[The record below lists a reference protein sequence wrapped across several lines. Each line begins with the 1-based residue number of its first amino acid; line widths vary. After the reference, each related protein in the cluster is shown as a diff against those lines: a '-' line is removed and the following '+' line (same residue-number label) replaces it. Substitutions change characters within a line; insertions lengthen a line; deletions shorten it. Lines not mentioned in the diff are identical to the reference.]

1 VTISRAWAIGIGV
14 VLGLAIVLGGYEW
27 LQEHDARLKA
37 ESVQTAQQ
45 QVIATA
51 QKSIEQAKAD
61 EEQTASS
68 LKAQLSSIASQR
80 TIVVTPAQAA
90 AVANTLPNLPA
101 QVQVQQVPATP
112 TAPATQ
118 QIVIPQAD
126 IPAFQAYKLD
136 CDESSAKLSACT
148 LNAASA
154 AVMSVLVD
162 SAISWNVRATV
173 VSEGTEPNRSSPMRR
188 CSMSRQLSPPPARMR
203 AIWVSTFP
211 RSWSGTPLPAQG
223 MDPDSASPSPNR
235 SAKEPRACSPRWA
248 TTPVPPGSTM
258 TRRVLLPFT
267 LEVPFCAGEAGS
279 RQPQFPLLEGRF
291 RGRGGFSS
299 MGGVKSWG

>member
-61 EEQTASS
+61 QTQTASD
-68 LKAQLSSIASQR
+68 LKSQLAAIASQR
-80 TIVVTPAQAA
+80 TIVITPTQAA

-101 QVQVQQVPATP
+101 QVQVQQVPAAA
-112 TAPATQ
+112 TAPASQ
-118 QIVIPQAD
+118 QLVIPQAD

-136 CDESSAKLSACT
+136 CDESSAKLSACS

-154 AVMSVLVD
+154 AVIQQDAASQLAAVTKERD
-162 SAISWNVRATV
+162 TWEATAKGGTFWQRFKHDAIVIAVTA
-173 VSEGTEPNRSSPMRR
+173 GT
-188 CSMSRQLSPPPARMR
+188 AY
-203 AIWVSTFP
+203 A
-211 RSWSGTPLPAQG
+211 
-223 MDPDSASPSPNR
+223 
-235 SAKEPRACSPRWA
+235 
-248 TTPVPPGSTM
+248 
-258 TRRVLLPFT
+258 
-267 LEVPFCAGEAGS
+267 AG
-279 RQPQFPLLEGRF
+279 RLT
-291 RGRGGFSS
+291 
-299 MGGVKSWG
+299 K

>member
-37 ESVQTAQQ
+37 ESTQVAQQ

-51 QKSIEQAKAD
+51 QKSIDQAKAD
-61 EEQTASS
+61 QAQTASD
-68 LKAQLSSIASQR
+68 LKTQLAAIASQR
-80 TIVVTPAQAA
+80 TIVVTPQQAA

-126 IPAFQAYKLD
+126 IPAFEAYKLD
-136 CDESSAKLSACT
+136 CDASSAKLTACS

-154 AVMSVLVD
+154 AV
-162 SAISWNVRATV
+162 I
-173 VSEGTEPNRSSPMRR
+173 
-188 CSMSRQLSPPPARMR
+188 Q
-203 AIWVSTFP
+203 
-211 RSWSGTPLPAQG
+211 Q
-223 MDPDSASPSPNR
+223 
-235 SAKEPRACSPRWA
+235 A
-248 TTPVPPGSTM
+248 TTNQLAAVTKERD
-258 TRRVLLPFT
+258 TW
-267 LEVPFCAGEAGS
+267 EATAKGGTFW
-279 RQPQFPLLEGRF
+279 QRF
-291 RGRGGFSS
+291 RHDAIQIRVTAGVAYAAGRLS
-299 MGGVKSWG
+299 K

>member
-1 VTISRAWAIGIGV
+1 MTISRAWAIGIGV

-37 ESVQTAQQ
+37 ESVQSAQT

-51 QKSIEQAKAD
+51 QKSIDQAKAD
-61 EEQTASS
+61 QAQTASD
-68 LKAQLSSIASQR
+68 LKSQLTAIANQR

-101 QVQVQQVPATP
+101 QVQVQQIPATP

-136 CDESSAKLSACT
+136 CDESSAKLTACS

-154 AVMSVLVD
+154 AVIQQGTADQLAAVTKERNTWEATAKGGTSWQRFKHD
-162 SAISWNVRATV
+162 AIQIGISAV
-173 VSEGTEPNRSSPMRR
+173 VGY
-188 CSMSRQLSPPPARMR
+188 A
-203 AIWVSTFP
+203 
-211 RSWSGTPLPAQG
+211 
-223 MDPDSASPSPNR
+223 
-235 SAKEPRACSPRWA
+235 
-248 TTPVPPGSTM
+248 
-258 TRRVLLPFT
+258 
-267 LEVPFCAGEAGS
+267 AG
-279 RQPQFPLLEGRF
+279 RLT
-291 RGRGGFSS
+291 
-299 MGGVKSWG
+299 K

>member
-37 ESVQTAQQ
+37 ESTQVAQQ

-51 QKSIEQAKAD
+51 QKSIDQAKAD
-61 EEQTASS
+61 QAQTASD
-68 LKAQLSSIASQR
+68 LKTQLAAIASQR
-80 TIVVTPAQAA
+80 TIVVTPQQAA

-126 IPAFQAYKLD
+126 IPAFEAYKLD
-136 CDESSAKLSACT
+136 CDASSAKLTACS

-154 AVMSVLVD
+154 AV
-162 SAISWNVRATV
+162 I
-173 VSEGTEPNRSSPMRR
+173 
-188 CSMSRQLSPPPARMR
+188 Q
-203 AIWVSTFP
+203 
-211 RSWSGTPLPAQG
+211 Q
-223 MDPDSASPSPNR
+223 
-235 SAKEPRACSPRWA
+235 A
-248 TTPVPPGSTM
+248 TTNQLAAVTKERD
-258 TRRVLLPFT
+258 TW
-267 LEVPFCAGEAGS
+267 EATAKGGTFW
-279 RQPQFPLLEGRF
+279 QRF
-291 RGRGGFSS
+291 RHDAIQIGVTAGVAYAAGRLS
-299 MGGVKSWG
+299 K

>member
-1 VTISRAWAIGIGV
+1 MTISRAWAIGIGV

-37 ESVQTAQQ
+37 ESTQVAQQ

-51 QKSIEQAKAD
+51 QKSIDQAKAD
-61 EEQTASS
+61 QAQTASD
-68 LKAQLSSIASQR
+68 LKTQLAAIASQR
-80 TIVVTPAQAA
+80 TIVVTPQQAA

-136 CDESSAKLSACT
+136 CDASSAKLTACS

-154 AVMSVLVD
+154 AV
-162 SAISWNVRATV
+162 I
-173 VSEGTEPNRSSPMRR
+173 
-188 CSMSRQLSPPPARMR
+188 Q
-203 AIWVSTFP
+203 
-211 RSWSGTPLPAQG
+211 Q
-223 MDPDSASPSPNR
+223 
-235 SAKEPRACSPRWA
+235 A
-248 TTPVPPGSTM
+248 TTSQLAAVTKERDTWEATAKGGTFWQRFKHDAIQIGV
-258 TRRVLLPFT
+258 T
-267 LEVPFCAGEAGS
+267 AGVAYAAGRLS
-279 RQPQFPLLEGRF
+279 
-291 RGRGGFSS
+291 
-299 MGGVKSWG
+299 K

>member
-37 ESVQTAQQ
+37 ESVQTAQA

-51 QKSIEQAKAD
+51 QKSIDQAKAD
-61 EEQTASS
+61 QAQTASD
-68 LKAQLSSIASQR
+68 LKSQLTAIASQR

-101 QVQVQQVPATP
+101 QVQVQQIPATP

-136 CDESSAKLSACT
+136 CDESSAKLTACS

-154 AVMSVLVD
+154 AV
-162 SAISWNVRATV
+162 I
-173 VSEGTEPNRSSPMRR
+173 
-188 CSMSRQLSPPPARMR
+188 Q
-203 AIWVSTFP
+203 
-211 RSWSGTPLPAQG
+211 Q
-223 MDPDSASPSPNR
+223 
-235 SAKEPRACSPRWA
+235 A
-248 TTPVPPGSTM
+248 TTNQLAAVTKERD
-258 TRRVLLPFT
+258 TW
-267 LEVPFCAGEAGS
+267 EATAKGGTFW
-279 RQPQFPLLEGRF
+279 QRF
-291 RGRGGFSS
+291 RHDAIQIGVTAGVAYAAGRLS
-299 MGGVKSWG
+299 K

>member
-37 ESVQTAQQ
+37 ESTQVAQQ

-51 QKSIEQAKAD
+51 QKSIDQAKAD
-61 EEQTASS
+61 QAQTASD
-68 LKAQLSSIASQR
+68 LKTQLAAIASQR
-80 TIVVTPAQAA
+80 TIVVTPQQAA

-136 CDESSAKLSACT
+136 CDASSAKLTACS

-154 AVMSVLVD
+154 AVIQQGTASQLAAVTKERD
-162 SAISWNVRATV
+162 TWEATAKG
-173 VSEGTEPNRSSPMRR
+173 GTFW
-188 CSMSRQLSPPPARMR
+188 Q
-203 AIWVSTFP
+203 
-211 RSWSGTPLPAQG
+211 
-223 MDPDSASPSPNR
+223 
-235 SAKEPRACSPRWA
+235 
-248 TTPVPPGSTM
+248 
-258 TRRVLLPFT
+258 
-267 LEVPFCAGEAGS
+267 
-279 RQPQFPLLEGRF
+279 RF
-291 RGRGGFSS
+291 RHDAIQIGVTAGVAYAAGRLS
-299 MGGVKSWG
+299 K

>member
-1 VTISRAWAIGIGV
+1 MTISRAWAIGIGV

-37 ESVQTAQQ
+37 ESTQVAQQ

-51 QKSIEQAKAD
+51 QKSIDQAKAD
-61 EEQTASS
+61 QAQTASD
-68 LKAQLSSIASQR
+68 LKTQLAAIASQR
-80 TIVVTPAQAA
+80 TIVVTPQQAA

-136 CDESSAKLSACT
+136 CDASSAKLTACS

-154 AVMSVLVD
+154 AVIQQGTASQLAAVTKERD
-162 SAISWNVRATV
+162 TWEATAKG
-173 VSEGTEPNRSSPMRR
+173 GTFW
-188 CSMSRQLSPPPARMR
+188 Q
-203 AIWVSTFP
+203 
-211 RSWSGTPLPAQG
+211 
-223 MDPDSASPSPNR
+223 
-235 SAKEPRACSPRWA
+235 
-248 TTPVPPGSTM
+248 
-258 TRRVLLPFT
+258 
-267 LEVPFCAGEAGS
+267 
-279 RQPQFPLLEGRF
+279 RF
-291 RGRGGFSS
+291 RHDAIQIGVTAGVAYAAGRLS
-299 MGGVKSWG
+299 K